1 MFKVLTGNTLGIG
14 GEIKLRNYSEPLQ
27 SQKELT
33 SYGTNILYPM
43 DFGLEDS
50 TRNLPLFENQLIQI
64 WRAMSKN
71 PYIDFAIDDIVNEMV
86 SYSDEHK
93 YPILLNLNE
102 TTFSKK
108 IRKLIQEE
116 WINIMK
122 LLDFDRKAY
131 TYLRDWYI
139 DGKQYFY
146 VEYEDKGR
154 KGIQKIISLDPVRTK
169 VIVDEQTKDEYFVYM
184 DIELNNVM
192 LKIDKNFILEAN
204 SGLMDDWHNIWIS
217 YLNKAYIPLNQLNSL
232 EDAALIYK
240 IARAPERRVFYIDV
254 GQLPKSK
261 AETYMKEV
269 IRNCRNKVEYD
280 PTTGTIKE
288 SALHMSLLDDIY
300 LPRSAEGRSTEVS
313 TLQGG
318 NSSIGNLDD
327 LNYFKMKLFR
337 ALNVPFTRWSEL
349 NNNAQSLGRTNEITR
364 DELKYRKFIIRLRQC
379 YEMFFYNILRLQL
392 RLKNIVTAKEF
403 DENVQHILF
412 IWISDSLYTE
422 FRDMEILAERLTA
435 AGNVE
440 GYIGRYYSN
449 GWVRRNIL
457 KQTDEDIRQL
467 DAEMEEEEVKK
478 ATGENGA
485 DGGVAGV
492 EYSGS
497 EYGDTDDINKA
508 DAQNAVD
515 APEPSMMQQ
524 KIIVKPEAPMPVQAM
539 MPGVDPGAY
548 QRENILDED
557 D

>member
-1 MFKVLTGNTLGIG
+1 MSILSFIVFKVLTGNSIGVG
-14 GEIKLRNYSEPLQ
+14 GEIKIRNYSEPLQ

-43 DFGLEDS
+43 DFGLEED
-50 TRNLPLFENQLIQI
+50 TRNIPLFENHLIRI

-86 SYSDEHK
+86 SYSDDHK

-102 TTFSKK
+102 TSFSKK
-108 IRKLIQEE
+108 IRKTIQEE

-122 LLDFDRKAY
+122 MLSFDRKAY
-131 TYLRDWYI
+131 TYLKDWYI

-146 VEYEDKGR
+146 IEYDKGK
-154 KGIQKIISLDPVRTK
+154 KGIKDIISLDPVRTK
-169 VIVDEQTKDEYFVYM
+169 LVIDENTKEEYYVYM
-184 DIELNNVM
+184 DVELNNVM
-192 LKIDKNFILEAN
+192 LQIPKENILECN
-204 SGLMDDWHNIWIS
+204 SGLMDDFHNIWIS

-280 PTTGTIKE
+280 PETGTIKE

-300 LPRSAEGRSTEVS
+300 LPRSADGRSTEVS

-318 NSSIGNLDD
+318 NSQIGD
-327 LNYFKMKLFR
+327 LEDLTYFKMKLFR
-337 ALNVPFTRWSEL
+337 ALNVPFTRWSEMS
-349 NNNAQSLGRTNEITR
+349 NNAQSLGRTNEITR

-379 YEMFFYNILRLQL
+379 YELFFYNVLKIQL
-392 RLKNIVTAKEF
+392 KLKNIVTEKEF
-403 DENVQHILF
+403 IDNLENIMF

-422 FRDMEILAERLTA
+422 FRDMEVLAERLTA

-440 GYIGRYYSN
+440 NYIGRFYSN

-457 KQTDEDIRQL
+457 KQTDEDIRQI
-467 DAEMEEEEVKK
+467 DAEIEEERRKEQGQEENPDDDTGDSDNSDSQGGDDNAEPVQKPV
-478 ATGENGA
+478 ATGNPP
-485 DGGVAGV
+485 
-492 EYSGS
+492 
-497 EYGDTDDINKA
+497 I
-508 DAQNAVD
+508 
-515 APEPSMMQQ
+515 
-524 KIIVKPEAPMPVQAM
+524 KPYASMPVQAM
-539 MPGVDPGAY
+539 MPGVEPGAY
-548 QRENILDED
+548 QAENDENILSEEQ
-557 D
+557 

>member
-1 MFKVLTGNTLGIG
+1 MFKVLTGNTLGVG

-43 DFGLEDS
+43 DFGLDQD
-50 TRNLPLFENQLIQI
+50 TKNIPLFENYLIRI

-71 PYIDFAIDDIVNEMV
+71 PYVDFAIDDIINEMI
-86 SYSDEHK
+86 SYSDNHK

-108 IRKLIQEE
+108 IRKVIQQE

-122 LLDFDRKAY
+122 LMSFDRKAY
-131 TYLRDWYI
+131 TYLKDWYI

-146 VEYEDKGR
+146 IEYDEKEKRR
-154 KGIQKIISLDPVRTK
+154 KYGIKNIISLDPVRTK
-169 VIVDEQTKDEYFVYM
+169 YVIDEASGENYYVYM
-184 DIELNNVM
+184 DAELNNVM
-192 LKIDKNFILEAN
+192 LKIPKECVLECN

-280 PTTGTIKE
+280 PTTGSIKE

-300 LPRSAEGRSTEVS
+300 LPRSADGRSTEVS

-318 NSSIGNLDD
+318 NSSIGDMED
-327 LNYFKMKLFR
+327 LTYFKMKLFR
-337 ALNVPFTRWSEL
+337 ALNVPFTRWSEM

-379 YEMFFYNILRLQL
+379 YELFFYNVLKIQL
-392 RLKNIVTAKEF
+392 KLKNIITEREF
-403 DENVQHILF
+403 VDNLQNIQFV
-412 IWISDSLYTE
+412 WISDSLYAE
-422 FRDMEILAERLTA
+422 FRDMEILAERLGA

-440 GYIGRYYSN
+440 NYIGRYFSN
-449 GWVRRNIL
+449 NWVRRNIL
-457 KQTDEDIRQL
+457 KQTDEDIRKM
-467 DAEMEEEEVKK
+467 DEEIKEEAKSAEEQSDEYRDEYADNQDYDQDGEEDIVPVQQPMAPVQQPMPPIKP
-478 ATGENGA
+478 A
-485 DGGVAGV
+485 AG
-492 EYSGS
+492 
-497 EYGDTDDINKA
+497 
-508 DAQNAVD
+508 
-515 APEPSMMQQ
+515 
-524 KIIVKPEAPMPVQAM
+524 MPVQAM
-539 MPGVDPGAY
+539 MAGANPGAFQKESDNY
-548 QRENILDED
+548 ILNED

>member
-1 MFKVLTGNTLGIG
+1 MFKVLTGNHIG
-14 GEIKLRNYSEPLQ
+14 VGNEIKLRNYSEPLQ
-27 SQKELT
+27 SQKDIT

-43 DFGLEDS
+43 DFGLEAD
-50 TRNLPLFENQLIQI
+50 TKNIPLFENHLIRI

-71 PYIDFAIDDIVNEMV
+71 PYIDFAIDDIINEMI
-86 SYSDEHK
+86 SYSDDHK

-102 TTFSKK
+102 TNFSKK
-108 IRKLIQEE
+108 IRKVIQQE

-122 LLDFDRKAY
+122 LTSFDRKAY
-131 TYLRDWYI
+131 TYLKDWYI

-146 VEYEDKGR
+146 IDYDKGK
-154 KGIQKIISLDPVRTK
+154 KGIKEIISLDPLRTK
-169 VIVDEQTKDEYFVYM
+169 LVIDENTKEEYYVYM

-192 LKIDKNFILEAN
+192 LKLPKENVLEVN

-280 PTTGTIKE
+280 PETGTIKE
-288 SALHMSLLDDIY
+288 SSLHMSLLDDIY

-313 TLQGG
+313 TLQSG
-318 NSSIGNLDD
+318 NSSIGDLED

-349 NNNAQSLGRTNEITR
+349 NSNAQSLGRTNEITR

-379 YEMFFYNILRLQL
+379 YELFFYNVLKLQL
-392 RLKNIVTAKEF
+392 KLKNIVTEREF
-403 DENVQHILF
+403 IDNLENIIF
-412 IWISDSLYTE
+412 IWTSDSLYTE

-440 GYIGRYYSN
+440 NYIGRYYSN

-467 DAEMEEEEVKK
+467 DAEIEEEIQK
-478 ATGENGA
+478 AKDDEENNP
-485 DGGVAGV
+485 DN
-492 EYSGS
+492 
-497 EYGDTDDINKA
+497 GDEEDDNNQTQQQQSPPIKPA
-508 DAQNAVD
+508 AQ
-515 APEPSMMQQ
+515 
-524 KIIVKPEAPMPVQAM
+524 MPTQAM
-539 MPGVDPGAY
+539 VPGVDAGAY
-548 QRENILDED
+548 QNED
-557 D
+557 DNLLNEEK